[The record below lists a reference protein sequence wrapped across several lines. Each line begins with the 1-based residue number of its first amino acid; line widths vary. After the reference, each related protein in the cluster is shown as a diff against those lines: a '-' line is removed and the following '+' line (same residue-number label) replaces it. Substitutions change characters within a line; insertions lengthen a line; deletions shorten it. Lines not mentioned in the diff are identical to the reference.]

1 MALCVKGTRVWNTV
15 CLSVCLSVSLHVA
28 FPLLMRA
35 GSFGEGK
42 KLFRL
47 PPFESRIAQPVTL
60 SLYQLSYPGYKTMC
74 HIENADIEN

>member
-1 MALCVKGTRVWNTV
+1 
-15 CLSVCLSVSLHVA
+15 
-28 FPLLMRA
+28 MRA